1 MYSVDKT
8 EIVAAIQKY
17 GAYKY
22 MCIVADQSINQ
33 LFQIA
38 FHYWIIYVHMQGIMH
53 DHIIIWTFKW
63 LKKVEL
69 IFLFHVLLVTVMQ
82 CGHSYSITNI
92 TASLSINTAVCLFVW
107 NIEAL
112 SVVLEKIP

>member
-1 MYSVDKT
+1 MYSIDKT

-22 MCIVADQSINQ
+22 TCIVADQSINQ

-38 FHYWIIYVHMQGIMH
+38 FHYWIIYVQLHMQIIMH

-63 LKKVEL
+63 LKSW
-69 IFLFHVLLVTVMQ
+69 IDLLVPSIV
-82 CGHSYSITNI
+82 GNSYAMRAQLLYN
-92 TASLSINTAVCLFVW
+92 
-107 NIEAL
+107 
-112 SVVLEKIP
+112 